1 MSGKPVTLTAV
12 ARACGLSVSA
22 VSYALRGAPNI
33 PPATADRVRRTA
45 ATLGYRPHPRVAE
58 LMAHI
63 RHARQPGPGERLA
76 FVWMDAPFRCRPFAT
91 LWAGARERAEQLG
104 FALEEFWLKEPGLT
118 ATRLETILTARGLT
132 GVILSPLCREARYDL
147 RWNWQNF
154 AGAVIGNAAGFPE
167 LPRSGHHHFSGMRE
181 AINRLT
187 ARGHRRI
194 ATWLD
199 AGVNERAKRAWSG
212 AFLAHHPQ
220 PSQARSLLR
229 LEKGAGP
236 TDFSRWWK
244 HRRPEALITLRTF
257 VPLLPKTVLR
267 QPIVLLDRAPNAPNA
282 PTFPGID
289 QAEDLLAARAVD
301 LVTGQLARHERGLP
315 DLPAQFL
322 LPGRW
327 REGKRSFSNELASD
341 R

>member
-1 MSGKPVTLTAV
+1 MSRPTVTLIAV

-33 PPATADRVRRTA
+33 PAATADRVRRTA
-45 ATLGYRPHPRVAE
+45 ETLGYRPHPRVAE

-63 RHARQPGPGERLA
+63 RRARQPGPGERLA
-76 FVWMDAPFRCRPFAT
+76 FVWMDAPFRSRPFAT
-91 LWAGARERAEQLG
+91 MWTGARDRAEQLG

-118 ATRLETILTARGLT
+118 AARLETILTARGLT
-132 GVILSPLCREARYDL
+132 GVILSPLSREARYDL

-181 AINRLT
+181 AITRLT
-187 ARGHRRI
+187 SQGHRRI

-212 AFLAHHPQ
+212 AFLAHHPL
-220 PSQARSLLR
+220 PSQVRSLLW
-229 LEKGAGP
+229 LIESDTTTG
-236 TDFSRWWK
+236 FSQWWK
-244 HRRPEALITLRTF
+244 QRRPEALITLGAF

-267 QPIVLLDRAPNAPNA
+267 QPVILLDRVPNDH
-282 PTFPGID
+282 TFPGVD
-289 QAEDLLAARAVD
+289 QAEDFLAARAVD
-301 LVTGQLARHERGLP
+301 LVTVQLARHDRGLP

-327 REGKRSFSNELASD
+327 REASSETFQSHP
-341 R
+341 